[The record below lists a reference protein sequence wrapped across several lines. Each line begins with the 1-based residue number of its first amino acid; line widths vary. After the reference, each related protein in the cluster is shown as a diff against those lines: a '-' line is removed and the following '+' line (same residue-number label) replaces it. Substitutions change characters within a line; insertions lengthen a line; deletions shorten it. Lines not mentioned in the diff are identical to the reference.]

1 MLTEDYTVRL
11 ETFEGPLDLLLHL
24 ILRAELDVT
33 EISIARITDQYL
45 AYLEHLSVVDVE
57 KAGEFLVLAAT
68 MLEIKSRYVTPRT
81 PGDGGGEAPGDAA
94 DREAALSGDDL
105 ASDLVRQLLQYK
117 SYRDAGDA
125 LEARRDEWLRRY
137 PAARASSD
145 RQALADAIREV
156 EDADIED
163 LEVYDLVEAFS
174 RILSTV
180 VFDRLGDHQVSDDE
194 TPIELH
200 AADIIDRLENN
211 TDAAPD
217 SRGMRLRA
225 IFEGRSRAEMVG
237 LFIALLEL
245 VRQHRIRIHQDADRA
260 EQPNA
265 EPGDDIVI
273 NLRPPGDDEIAD
285 AEHVREAPIDE
296 VIEEV
301 AAENLDAAEAAR
313 NWDDDHIF
321 GDEDEPDEDDDD
333 LRPV

>member
-24 ILRAELDVT
+24 ILRAELDIT

-45 AYLEHLSVVDVE
+45 AHLERLSDVDVE

-68 MLEIKSRYVTPRT
+68 LLEIKSRYVSPQT
-81 PGDGGGEAPGDAA
+81 PGEGDESGGESRDA
-94 DREAALSGDDL
+94 EAALTGDEL
-105 ASDLVRQLLQYK
+105 ASDLVRQLLEYK

-125 LEARRDEWLRRY
+125 LENRRDEWLRRY
-137 PAARASSD
+137 PAARVLAD
-145 RQALADAIREV
+145 RQAIAEAVREV
-156 EDADIED
+156 EDADLED

-180 VFDRLGDHQVSDDE
+180 AFDRLGAHQISDDE
-194 TPIELH
+194 TPVELH
-200 AADIIDRLENN
+200 ATDIIDRLERD

-217 SRGMRLRA
+217 ARGTPLRR

-237 LFIALLEL
+237 LFLALLEL
-245 VRQHRIRIHQDADRA
+245 IRQHRVCVRQDAERPGA
-260 EQPNA
+260 H
-265 EPGDDIVI
+265 PGDDIII
-273 NLRPPGDDEIAD
+273 NLRAPADDEGTD
-285 AEHVREAPIDE
+285 VEHVREAPIDE

-301 AAENLDAAEAAR
+301 TQENIAAAEAAR

-333 LRPV
+333 APA